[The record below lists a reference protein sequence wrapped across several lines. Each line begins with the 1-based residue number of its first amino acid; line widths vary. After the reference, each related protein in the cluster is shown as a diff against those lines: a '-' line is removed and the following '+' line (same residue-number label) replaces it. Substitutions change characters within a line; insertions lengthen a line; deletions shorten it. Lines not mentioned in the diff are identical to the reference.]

1 MMAHHRRHWREPA
14 AWLALLGI
22 ALAALHWRLSP
33 THLVMW
39 LSGLGG
45 CG

>member
-1 MMAHHRRHWREPA
+1 MRASARRRWHEPA

-22 ALAALHWRLSP
+22 ALAALDWRLSP

-39 LSGLGG
+39 LSGFGG